1 MTPTDSAT
9 RILDAASE
17 LFAERG
23 YQATTTR
30 LIAERAGVNEVTM
43 FRAFGN
49 KQGVLRAIADRFGSR
64 QPSQTVAGLAGAA
77 DLRVA
82 LLGLAHQEVAN
93 GLADGG
99 LVSRLAFEAR
109 SVPEVA
115 EVFQGGPQG
124 NLAAVAELLELAQA
138 RGELRTDLP
147 ARVIA
152 EGFFALTSSFVI
164 MRTLLGFPAGS
175 AAAVEA
181 EVDQLFELFWSGATR
196 SELAR

>member
-64 QPSQTVAGLAGAA
+64 QPSRTVAAVTGAT
-77 DLRVA
+77 DLRAA
-82 LLGLAHQEVAN
+82 LLALAHQEVAN

-115 EVFQGGPQG
+115 EVFEGGPQG
-124 NLAAVAELLELAQA
+124 NLAAVAELVALAQG
-138 RGELRTDLP
+138 RGELRADLP
-147 ARVIA
+147 ARIIA

-175 AAAVEA
+175 AAEVEA
-181 EVDQLFELFWSGATR
+181 EVGQLFELFWSGATR
-196 SELAR
+196 SAVAR